1 MTHKSLLY
9 KSEIKEIIN
18 KNKKNDKFISM
29 HAFKHQD
36 YDPICFMAKMKSSTA
51 CKGKALIRFSGGDE
65 AVLCSYH
72 WTEAKK
78 ALRKINY

>member
-1 MTHKSLLY
+1 MTHKSLLN
-9 KSEIKEIIN
+9 KSEIKEII
-18 KNKKNDKFISM
+18 DKGIKHDKLISK
-29 HAFKHQD
+29 HALKHLD
-36 YDPICFMAKMKSSTA
+36 YDPVCFMAKMKSSTA